1 MLFRREALPP
11 SWIGTM
17 SKSFMLKSLRLP
29 ILNLSLSEC
38 YSLCEISY
46 RVIFTQFLQL
56 FLLLP
61 SAFASANH
69 QAGSPGD
76 DNLGNKVL
84 KKFKEYGMGTWTDEH
99 FVKVQ
104 DRSPNPK
111 QSYFQ
116 RWCCGFGRIPLLQ
129 CFWNSNGNLQ
139 NDDKYI
145 LFFCFCLVLI
155 WWYFC

>member
-1 MLFRREALPP
+1 
-11 SWIGTM
+11 M

-104 DRSPNPK
+104 DLLTLNK
-111 QSYFQ
+111 VTFKGDVVDLEGYLSYSVS
-116 RWCCGFGRIPLLQ
+116 GTVTVIYKMMT
-129 CFWNSNGNLQ
+129 NT
-139 NDDKYI
+139 
-145 LFFCFCLVLI
+145 FFFFAFV
-155 WWYFC
+155 